1 MSVDVTFMM
10 YIENSSISISIS
22 VQIRAVLAVIPS
34 CSGENLRRHINIRK
48 SQQIHKLNHIKSHAL
63 QYCNHMALYIQSK
76 NKIKSCARVHVTV
89 TAVIVLNRN
98 SK

>member
-48 SQQIHKLNHIKSHAL
+48 SQQIHKLNQIKSRAL
-63 QYCNHMALYIQSK
+63 HIATIWLDKYNL
-76 NKIKSCARVHVTV
+76 KIKLNHVHE
-89 TAVIVLNRN
+89 
-98 SK
+98 SM